1 MEFENMVFARDYTV
15 EPETQVTNTDREEF
29 DQLLDILRKSKLFKD
44 FEIALNAIPKM
55 IVPEYKAAYDDLLNR
70 LDKHTN
76 QYGGKIR
83 GEINY
88 KTGSAWIEVILPFFE
103 AVDVKTRQ
111 LFADVIQASLSMNF
125 TATND
130 GNVRLYALLPYFEDL
145 CEDETNDE
153 LLMQELLKHP
163 DIIGAMEKQIAR
175 EYTTIERML
184 QNKFFRQKIGLAG
197 EIVTGE
203 SAEDF
208 IQSLK
213 QEAKKDPLRF
223 LALLEQI
230 GISLGEMLSGE
241 SFPVC

>member
-1 MEFENMVFARDYTV
+1 
-15 EPETQVTNTDREEF
+15 
-29 DQLLDILRKSKLFKD
+29 
-44 FEIALNAIPKM
+44 M

-130 GNVRLYALLPYFEDL
+130 RNVRLYALLPYFEDL
-145 CEDETNDE
+145 CDDETKDS
-153 LLMQELLKHP
+153 LFLQELLKHQDAIAAVAKPLGDEPTDKP
-163 DIIGAMEKQIAR
+163 DHL
-175 EYTTIERML
+175 L
-184 QNKFFRQKIGLAG
+184 QNDAFLLKLGLAG
-197 EIVTGE
+197 ELLTGE
-203 SAEDF
+203 NAEDF
-208 IQSLK
+208 VNNLQ
-213 QEAKKDPLRF
+213 QEAIENPERF
-223 LALLEQI
+223 LA
-230 GISLGEMLSGE
+230 MLKQWG
-241 SFPVC
+241 F

>member
-1 MEFENMVFARDYTV
+1 MEIENMVFARDYTV
-15 EPETQVTNTDREEF
+15 EPESQGKNADKEEL
-29 DQLLDILRKSKLFKD
+29 DQLLNILRKSKLFKD
-44 FEIALNAIPKM
+44 YEVALNAIPKM

-145 CEDETNDE
+145 CDDETKDS
-153 LLMQELLKHP
+153 LFLQELLKHQDAIAAVAKPLGDEPTDKP
-163 DIIGAMEKQIAR
+163 DHL
-175 EYTTIERML
+175 L
-184 QNKFFRQKIGLAG
+184 QNDTFLLKLGLAG
-197 EIVTGE
+197 ELLTGE
-203 SAEDF
+203 NAEDF
-208 IQSLK
+208 VNNLQ
-213 QEAKKDPLRF
+213 QEAIENPERF
-223 LALLEQI
+223 LA
-230 GISLGEMLSGE
+230 MLKQWG
-241 SFPVC
+241 F